1 MLDISIPV
9 IAIDG
14 PGGVGKGTL
23 SHRLADYL
31 GWHFL
36 DSGAIY
42 RLLALIVINKEINL
56 EDLVSLENQA
66 RELDIYFKNSK
77 VFLQGQEVTELIRTQ
92 QCGQVASQIA
102 CFPEVRLALLERQRE
117 FRCAPGLVADGRDMG
132 TIVFP
137 DAILKL
143 FLSASPDA
151 RAERRHKQLKE
162 KGINVSLA
170 ELVQELVERD
180 QRDMSRSVA
189 PLLPAIDSIVIDS
202 TSLSKEEVFS
212 KVLKILEKINI
223 N

>member
-1 MLDISIPV
+1 MRDINIPV
-9 IAIDG
+9 ITVDG

-23 SHRLADYL
+23 STKLADYL

-42 RLLALIVINKEINL
+42 RLLALVVINKKINP
-56 EDLVSLENQA
+56 EDLVSLEKQA
-66 RELDIYFKNSK
+66 HELDIYFKNSQ
-77 VFLQGQEVTELIRTQ
+77 VFLEGQEVTELIRTQ

-102 CFPEVRLALLERQRE
+102 CFPEVRLALLDRQRL
-117 FRCAPGLVADGRDMG
+117 FKVAPGLVADGRDMA
-132 TIVFP
+132 TVVFP

-162 KGINVSLA
+162 KGINVSL
-170 ELVQELVERD
+170 ERLVQELVERD

-189 PLLPAIDSIVIDS
+189 PLVAAADSIIIDS
-202 TSLSKEEVFS
+202 TELSKEEVFS
-212 KVLKILEKINI
+212 KVLKILEKIKY
-223 N
+223 